1 MKNSSKT
8 IGIALLVAVGAYF
21 LLSRR
26 STQAPAPPA
35 NYPPAPPRNNA
46 QAWAQWA
53 SQMISLFGQSAALFQ
68 PGGPFYRVKPE
79 EVNDAINTYVNPY
92 EMGGGGQGGWV

>member
-1 MKNSSKT
+1 MKKSS
-8 IGIALLVAVGAYF
+8 IGIALLVAIGAYI
-21 LLSRR
+21 LLSKR
-26 STQAPAPPA
+26 SAPVAPPA
-35 NYPPAPPRNNA
+35 YYPTAPPRNNG

-68 PGGPFYRVKPE
+68 PGGPFYKVKPE

-92 EMGGGGQGGWV
+92 DMGPGPGQWV